1 MDNKKNLLIIS
12 SSAVIFI
19 ILIAFFVWQNSS
31 QNNQDNPVAAPITDL
46 NAQVNTPVED
56 DTFVATSS
64 VVNIVVDAENGCQ
77 PNKIKIKAN
86 QQMTFSLSSTET
98 DVRTM
103 KFDDAELGIPV
114 TSVGPGDTRD
124 AIFTAYKKGEYK
136 FSCGPADQT
145 EGYKTGTLIVD

>member
-12 SSAVIFI
+12 SLAVIFI
-19 ILIAFFVWQNSS
+19 SLIAFFVWQNNS
-31 QNNQDNPVAAPITDL
+31 QDNQDNPVAAPVIDL
-46 NAQVNTPVED
+46 SAQVSTPAED
-56 DTFVATSS
+56 DVFVATSS

-86 QQMTFSLSSTET
+86 QQMTLSLSSTER

-103 KFDDAELGIPV
+103 KFDDSELGIPV

-136 FSCGPADQT
+136 FSCGPADKT
-145 EGYKTGTLIVD
+145 DGYKTGTLIID